1 MGLGGVPA
9 PHGAPSSILTP
20 GIISS
25 VITKEL
31 GRQRGPIA
39 VGIILSRELQGQ
51 QKGHSGDF
59 WGGGGLLWGSPTQRH
74 GDTTPYLRAVEPHLR
89 DIPGLCKVR

>member
-51 QKGHSGDF
+51 QKGHSEDF
-59 WGGGGLLWGSPTQRH
+59 WGGEGCYGAAPHRDTVTPPPTCE
-74 GDTTPYLRAVEPHLR
+74 L
-89 DIPGLCKVR
+89 